1 MKTFN
6 VKKTE
11 RDEKTNYPIETKI
24 IGTVTA
30 YTFTDAM
37 RKAASRFNDEK
48 WNDISVEIKKETCLI
63 SIS

>member
-24 IGTVTA
+24 IGSVTA
-30 YTFTDAM
+30 YGSWLGDGG
-37 RKAASRFNDEK
+37 N
-48 WNDISVEIKKETCLI
+48 
-63 SIS
+63 